1 MMSPYFNRTVA
12 KTLILKKEK
21 KTILC
26 MSKAK
31 RLLG

>member
-21 KTILC
+21 KKKNNI
-26 MSKAK
+26 MYE
-31 RLLG
+31 